1 MIPRTAIL
9 INDLCETVDFYKE
22 QMLHYK
28 KLYEESE
35 AKYSKLLDDSY
46 KHSAEMCGITIK
58 SLLSSD
64 EKKLAENFS

>member
-1 MIPRTAIL
+1 MIPRTEFL
-9 INDLCETVDFYKE
+9 INDLCEEIDFYKE

-46 KHSAEMCGITIK
+46 KHSTDMCGIMIK
-58 SLLSSD
+58 SLLSAD